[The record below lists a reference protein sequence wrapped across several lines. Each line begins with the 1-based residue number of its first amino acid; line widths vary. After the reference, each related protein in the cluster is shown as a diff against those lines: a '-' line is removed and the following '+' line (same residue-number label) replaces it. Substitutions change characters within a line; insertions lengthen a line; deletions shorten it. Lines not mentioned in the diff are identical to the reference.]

1 MTEKTQLVQQIKAN
15 GWESSAVFV
24 LDVLEPL
31 GPLGAQVLWV
41 LQPTLGA
48 LVPRDVLGDLA
59 TVLEDPDETAD
70 LRRQLE
76 AQ

>member
-1 MTEKTQLVQQIKAN
+1 MTEKTQLVQQLKAN

-41 LQPTLGA
+41 LQPALGA
-48 LVPRDVLGDLA
+48 FVPRDVLGDLA